1 MLAKSY
7 QSINVRV
14 YLVLALM
21 AGVFSVAPVRA
32 SSVIHYAK
40 WNSTGTNNGTSWAN
54 AYTDLQSALAAASS
68 GDEIWVAA
76 GTYKPGNDRTST
88 FTLKDGVAIYGGFAG
103 TEASLD

>member
-1 MLAKSY
+1 
-7 QSINVRV
+7 
-14 YLVLALM
+14 
-21 AGVFSVAPVRA
+21 
-32 SSVIHYAK
+32 
-40 WNSTGTNNGTSWAN
+40 
-54 AYTDLQSALAAASS
+54 LQSALAAASS